1 MLTEPTSIR
10 CYLHGVGLPIEPPL
24 LGQAIINLPE
34 LQVSLNF
41 NGTCRYGANDRTM
54 VCGAKGTLVSEGP
67 SHSARNN
74 LKSLDPCFAALASAE
89 GTHQGGI
96 GAEDKRLRD
105 CVTRW

>member
-10 CYLHGVGLPIEPPL
+10 CYLHGVWLPIEPPL

-34 LQVSLNF
+34 LQISLNF
-41 NGTCRYGANDRTM
+41 NGNCRYGANDRTM

-74 LKSLDPCFAALASAE
+74 LKSLDPCFAALASA
-89 GTHQGGI
+89 
-96 GAEDKRLRD
+96 DSRD
-105 CVTRW
+105 PIKVGSVRKISA